1 MKLLLQFIAMLNG
14 APMNWFAFAIS
25 YSVFWWLVLFMVLPF
40 GVYVPETRDTVEYA
54 ASPAV
59 HGLKRKLVI
68 TTVLAFVP
76 TAVLQCGIAFGWFDG
91 VL

>member
-1 MKLLLQFIAMLNG
+1 MVREAFITITLMV
-14 APMNWFAFAIS
+14 PMNWFAFAIS

-40 GVYVPETRDTVEYA
+40 GVKVPETRDTVEYA
-54 ASPAV
+54 AAPAV
-59 HGLKRKLVI
+59 HGLKKKFLM
-68 TTVLAFVP
+68 TTLLAFIP